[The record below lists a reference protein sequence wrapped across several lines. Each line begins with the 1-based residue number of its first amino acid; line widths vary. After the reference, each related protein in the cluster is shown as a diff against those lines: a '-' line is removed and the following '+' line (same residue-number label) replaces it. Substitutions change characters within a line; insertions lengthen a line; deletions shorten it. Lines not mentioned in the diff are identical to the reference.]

1 MNSTKRLFYVSAVF
15 LVSCIQLPGVERPP
29 SLTLTLTAP
38 ADTTYTNGAVSIQLQ
53 VQGVQPEHVELLLDD
68 EPLTALETP
77 YRFEWDTASTPE
89 GAHQLRARAQ
99 FDGQEFRSEARE
111 VVVDRTPPRVAE
123 QKPTPG
129 AQDVWV
135 REPIE
140 AIFSEPIRART
151 LTQDSV
157 KLKVGETETATT
169 LSLSPDGKNLTIT
182 PVTRPTVP
190 NSLQLS
196 LSASVTDLAGNPLT
210 PLTGTWTWNLPISFP
225 SGTLSIPGDT
235 NPYTPHIL
243 ITKENKPFVSWAER
257 TQAPRDPFTIHT
269 YHLADSGW
277 LSTASPLTAHITYEN
292 LSWHPHASRLD
303 SSNNPTIIWPQVD
316 DSSPI
321 GKHYLKIKHWNSINW
336 EDLSDTST
344 ASSNL
349 FEIEDNAGFAIHLDG
364 RDTPTIA
371 WSSASSNLRVWHRTN
386 NTWLELSSAL
396 NNQQIIRPDHIQLRL
411 DNTGKACIA
420 WTEGD
425 IFVRRWNGSAWD
437 NQGSPIGNLPGDTP
451 AHPES
456 MVLDELNR
464 PILAWT
470 EVDIAAPSIQL
481 IVSRLEGST
490 WQPLGAPLDTAS
502 GDNTVISSVSIQTDN
517 SGNLFIAWMKMEDPQ
532 YPLHFKLKLRRWT
545 GDDWAELGAPITV
558 FAYRY
563 NPYETRT
570 MSFAVDQLGRPY
582 VAWPGM
588 HLGAPGEPGVQIHRY
603 NY

>member
-1 MNSTKRLFYVSAVF
+1 MNSMKQLFYLSAVF
-15 LVSCIQLPGVERPP
+15 LVSCIQFPGIERPP

-38 ADTTYTNGAVSIQLQ
+38 ADTTYTHDTVSIQLQ
-53 VQGVQPEHVELLLDD
+53 VQGAQPEHVELLLDD
-68 EPLTALETP
+68 QPLTALEAP
-77 YRFEWDTASTPE
+77 YRFEWDTKSTPE
-89 GAHQLRARAQ
+89 GAHQLRARAR

-123 QKPTPG
+123 QKPTSG

-140 AIFSEPIRART
+140 AIFSEPIRAST

-196 LSASVTDLAGNPLT
+196 LSATVTDLAGNPLT
-210 PLTGTWTWNLPISFP
+210 PPTGAWTWHLPLSYP
-225 SGTLSIPGDT
+225 VGTLSIPGDAY
-235 NPYTPHIL
+235 PYTPHLL
-243 ITKENKPFVSWAER
+243 ITKENKPFVSWVER

-269 YHLADSGW
+269 YHAAATGW
-277 LSTASPLTAHITYEN
+277 ISTAPALTTNITYEN
-292 LSWHPHASRLD
+292 LSWHPHASLLD
-303 SSNNPTIIWPQVD
+303 ASNNPIIIWPQAD
-316 DSSPI
+316 ESSPI
-321 GKHYLKIKHWNSINW
+321 GKHYLKINHWDSINW
-336 EDLSDTST
+336 KDLTNTSI
-344 ASSNL
+344 ADPSL
-349 FEIEDNAGFAIHLDG
+349 FEIEDNAGFAIHLDD

-371 WSSASSNLRVWHRTN
+371 WSSATSSLRVWRRTN

-396 NNQQIIRPDHIQLRL
+396 NNQKIIRPDHIQLRL
-411 DNTGKACIA
+411 DNTGKPCVA

-437 NQGSPIGNLPGDTP
+437 NQGDPIGNLPGDTP
-451 AHPES
+451 AYPAS
-456 MVLDELNR
+456 MLLDELNR
-464 PILAWT
+464 PIIAWT

-481 IVSRLEGST
+481 IVSRLEGSK
-490 WQPLGAPLDTAS
+490 WQTLGPPLDIAS
-502 GDNTVISSVSIQTDN
+502 GDNTLISSVSLQSDSN
-517 SGNLFIAWMKMEDPQ
+517 GNLFIAWMRIEDPQ
-532 YPLHFKLKLRRWT
+532 HPLHFKIKLRRWT
-545 GDDWAELGAPITV
+545 GYVWAELGGTIPV

-563 NPYETRT
+563 NPHETRT
-570 MSFAVDQLGRPY
+570 MSFAVDHLGRPY
-582 VAWPGM
+582 VAWPGR
-588 HLGAPGEPGVQIHRY
+588 LLDAPGEPGVQIHRY